1 MGAHS
6 AGFVSASHS
15 VSAVE
20 KTHGQRTA
28 REAKWSSEVGPVQVS
43 RNLEI
48 LRLIALAGLFSQ
60 LCQSD

>member
-1 MGAHS
+1 MGAQS

-20 KTHGQRTA
+20 KPHGQRTA
-28 REAKWSSEVGPVQVS
+28 REAKWSSEVGPVEVS